1 MVRWLFSTNAKD
13 LKLTKFIEAR
23 AAHSAALAKA
33 SLRLV
38 SAFKKF
44 QLKYLT
50 TVKVMFFLEKTSFI
64 IMFISA
70 TILICVLLNPDFW
83 EIKLSSNIVHAM
95 GTDNENLSTTV
106 TGTLNEVNNTL
117 NEVNKTLSSVREE
130 GIKVDVSPN
139 VRQVVD
145 IAASSLTVSAGVYTG
160 TKLAEMTPS
169 LAGKTAVVAGTVLA
183 TVAAKTII
191 QETGKNDLFT
201 IKTDNSSDNFEPV
214 ENPQSPSN
222 NDWTINSPHE
232 SNSLD
237 LSTLLSSLES
247 TDSLQRIMES
257 LLTLSMVSFTLTLY
271 VLITVILNLKDFTK
285 VKWLNDNPKL
295 LKFIERIK
303 VARTSVVIPI
313 LLLLLFISLISC
325 YGSYSVLKALLIYK
339 SSVM

>member
-1 MVRWLFSTNAKD
+1 MIRWLFSTNAKN
-13 LKLTKFIEAR
+13 LNLTNIIE
-23 AAHSAALAKA
+23 
-33 SLRLV
+33 
-38 SAFKKF
+38 AFKKLK
-44 QLKYLT
+44 LKYLT
-50 TVKVMFFLEKTSFI
+50 TVKVMSFLEKTSFV

-83 EIKLSSNIVHAM
+83 EIKLSSNIVYAV

-145 IAASSLTVSAGVYTG
+145 IAASSLTISAGVYTG

-191 QETGKNDLFT
+191 QETGRNDLFT
-201 IKTDNSSDNFEPV
+201 IKTDHSSDNLEPM
-214 ENPQSPSN
+214 ENPQSPLN
-222 NDWTINSPHE
+222 DDWTINSPHE
-232 SNSLD
+232 SNFLD

-247 TDSLQRIMES
+247 TDSLQKVIES
-257 LLTLSMVSFTLTLY
+257 LLTLSTVSFTLTLY
-271 VLITVILNLKDFTK
+271 VLITVILNSKDFTK
-285 VKWLNDNPKL
+285 VKWLKDNPKL

-303 VARTSVVIPI
+303 VARTSIVIPI

-325 YGSYSVLKALLIYK
+325 YGLYSVLKALLIYK
-339 SSVM
+339 SSIM

>member
-1 MVRWLFSTNAKD
+1 MKKFIMNIRLTNLIEALKEFKLKYFST
-13 LKLTKFIEAR
+13 
-23 AAHSAALAKA
+23 S
-33 SLRLV
+33 
-38 SAFKKF
+38 
-44 QLKYLT
+44 
-50 TVKVMFFLEKTSFI
+50 KVMFFLEKTSLVV
-64 IMFISA
+64 MLISV

-83 EIKLSSNIVHAM
+83 EIKLLSCVTPAM
-95 GTDNENLSTTV
+95 GTENENLSTTISGTLNEV
-106 TGTLNEVNNTL
+106 NKTLNEVNNTL
-117 NEVNKTLSSVREE
+117 VSVREE
-130 GIKVDVSPN
+130 GIKVDVSPT

-160 TKLAEMTPS
+160 TKLAEMTPT
-169 LAGKTAVVAGTVLA
+169 LAGKAAVVASTVLA

-191 QETGKNDLFT
+191 QETGKNDMFT
-201 IKTDNSSDNFEPV
+201 IKTDNSSNNFESV
-214 ENPQSPSN
+214 ESPQSPLN
-222 NDWTINSPHE
+222 DDWTINSPHE
-232 SNSLD
+232 SNFLD

-295 LKFIERIK
+295 LKLIERIK

-313 LLLLLFISLISC
+313 LLLLLFISLVSC

>member
-1 MVRWLFSTNAKD
+1 MNFTNNEKKD
-13 LKLTKFIEAR
+13 YNNYIMNIKLTKFVE
-23 AAHSAALAKA
+23 
-33 SLRLV
+33 
-38 SAFKKF
+38 AFKKF

-50 TVKVMFFLEKTSFI
+50 TIKVMFFLERTSLI
-64 IMFISA
+64 IMLISA

-95 GTDNENLSTTV
+95 GTDNEDLPTTV

-145 IAASSLTVSAGVYTG
+145 VAAASLTVSAGVYTG

-169 LAGKTAVVAGTVLA
+169 LAGKAAVVAA
-183 TVAAKTII
+183 TVVSTVAVKTII
-191 QETGKNDLFT
+191 QETGRNDMFT
-201 IKTDNSSDNFEPV
+201 IRTDNSSDNFEPM
-214 ENPQSPSN
+214 ERPQSPLN

-232 SNSLD
+232 SNFLD
-237 LSTLLSSLES
+237 LNTLLSTLES
-247 TDSLQRIMES
+247 TDSLEKVMES

>member
-1 MVRWLFSTNAKD
+1 MNIKF
-13 LKLTKFIEAR
+13 TKFIEA
-23 AAHSAALAKA
+23 
-33 SLRLV
+33 
-38 SAFKKF
+38 FKEF
-44 QLKYLT
+44 QLKYFT

-64 IMFISA
+64 VMFISA
-70 TILICVLLNPDFW
+70 IILIGVLFNPDFW
-83 EIKLSSNIVHAM
+83 EIKLSSYVVHAM
-95 GTDNENLSTTV
+95 GTDNDNLSTAV

-160 TKLAEMTPS
+160 TKLAEMAPT
-169 LAGKTAVVAGTVLA
+169 LTGKIAVVVGTVFA
-183 TVAAKTII
+183 TVAAKTIV
-191 QETGKNDLFT
+191 QETGKNNMFT
-201 IKTDNSSDNFEPV
+201 IKTDNSSNNFEPMGS
-214 ENPQSPSN
+214 PQSPLN
-222 NDWTINSPHE
+222 DDWTINNPYE

-237 LSTLLSSLES
+237 LSTLSSSLES
-247 TDSLQRIMES
+247 TDSLQKVMES
-257 LLTLSMVSFTLTLY
+257 LLTLSMVSFTLILY
-271 VLITVILNLKDFTK
+271 VLITVILNSKDFTK

-313 LLLLLFISLISC
+313 LLLLLFISLISF